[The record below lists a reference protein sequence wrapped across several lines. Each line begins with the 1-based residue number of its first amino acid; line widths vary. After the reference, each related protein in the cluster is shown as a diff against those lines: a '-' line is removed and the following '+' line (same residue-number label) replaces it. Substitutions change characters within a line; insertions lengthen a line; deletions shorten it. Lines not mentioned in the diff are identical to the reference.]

1 MSGGVRNE
9 AAQRSRPRISIRDV
23 AKRANVSIATVSR
36 ALNSGQEIHP
46 ETRDHIQQVAREL
59 GYVVSAR
66 GRGLVNG
73 RTDSVGVII
82 GREYLPV
89 FLDPF
94 YGEVLGG
101 IELELEARNLSL
113 VLTSQER
120 DDSLLDFAAG
130 QRVDGLLVIG
140 RDLPENTLVD
150 MQGYLPVVLVDR
162 RAEGLST
169 VNSEHRSA
177 CADITRYLI
186 SRGCTRLAFLAEDL
200 GNPNFQ
206 ERFLGFQDALQEAGL
221 PLLPSW
227 VQHAAPRQG
236 GGYTALQQV
245 LAAGQGV
252 PDGVVGAN
260 DPVALE
266 AVRALLDAGLSVPDQ
281 VQVAGFDGLPSR
293 MHLMTLT
300 TMHVDRQEMGRRAAR
315 LLLDFP
321 STPQHIE
328 LHPQFIKGG
337 SSR

>member
-1 MSGGVRNE
+1 MMSGGVRNE

-46 ETRDHIQQVAREL
+46 ETRDHIRQVAREL

-162 RAEGLST
+162 RAEGLNT

-206 ERFLGFQDALQEAGL
+206 ERFLGFQDALQEAGRSCPAGFSTL
-221 PLLPSW
+221 PLGK
-227 VQHAAPRQG
+227 AAATRLSSKCWPQARECRTG
-236 GGYTALQQV
+236 WSGPTIRWRWKPF
-245 LAAGQGV
+245 V
-252 PDGVVGAN
+252 PCWM
-260 DPVALE
+260 PV
-266 AVRALLDAGLSVPDQ
+266 
-281 VQVAGFDGLPSR
+281 
-293 MHLMTLT
+293 
-300 TMHVDRQEMGRRAAR
+300 
-315 LLLDFP
+315 
-321 STPQHIE
+321 
-328 LHPQFIKGG
+328 
-337 SSR
+337 